1 MLDHT
6 NSHNI
11 HNAISSA
18 ESPAGR
24 SHSNSPDGRQ
34 MLLFGPAPAPA
45 SPTRQPAKD
54 SETQTPE
61 TSGPLSFGS
70 SASAALQSS
79 LANRLLQQFA
89 TGGSMEY
96 AETWKLKATPAG
108 RQFWEHTASAR
119 RTSGKGYSGWP
130 TPLLH
135 DGRRQCGGTG
145 STNGTSLS
153 RDAVNWLTGWATAS
167 ARDWKDGR
175 ASQET
180 MNRNSRPL
188 NEQVT
193 MLTGWPTPQTH
204 DAKGPKTEEQV
215 EKMRQAGHGVANLNE
230 TVMLTGWATPQHCDG
245 RGATGPASKNR
256 ELGRDVLSSS
266 AETAKP
272 AASALNPAMN
282 RWLMGYP
289 QEPPTQGW
297 DTCSPGWQSWG
308 TIQKLLGEY
317 SRKQDG
323 TESAG

>member
-130 TPLLH
+130 TA
-135 DGRRQCGGTG
+135 TV
-145 STNGTSLS
+145 
-153 RDAVNWLTGWATAS
+153 RDAGGQSGKASAKKQAELGHPRSILAETVMLTGWCSPTAQDHS
-167 ARDWKDGR
+167 RGGLPPRPQDTGIPL
-175 ASQET
+175 SQ
-180 MNRNSRPL
+180 
-188 NEQVT
+188 QVT
-193 MLTGWPTPQTH
+193 MLTGW
-204 DAKGPKTEEQV
+204 
-215 EKMRQAGHGVANLNE
+215 
-230 TVMLTGWATPQHCDG
+230 ATSQHCDG

-256 ELGRDVLSSS
+256 ELGRDVLSST
-266 AETAKP
+266 AATAKP
-272 AASALNPAMN
+272 AASALNPAMS
-282 RWLMGYP
+282 RWLMGF
-289 QEPPTQGW
+289 PPSW
-297 DTCSPGWQSWG
+297 DQHSPGFADWRAVQDAIALADSEP
-308 TIQKLLGEY
+308 TETPLCQK
-317 SRKQDG
+317 
-323 TESAG
+323 

>member
-1 MLDHT
+1 MSERKTSTDTRKHT
-6 NSHNI
+6 
-11 HNAISSA
+11 SSA

-130 TPLLH
+130 TA
-135 DGRRQCGGTG
+135 TV
-145 STNGTSLS
+145 
-153 RDAVNWLTGWATAS
+153 RDAGGQSGKASAKKQAELGHPRSILAETVMLTGWCSPTAQDHS
-167 ARDWKDGR
+167 RGGLPPRPQDTGIPL
-175 ASQET
+175 SQ
-180 MNRNSRPL
+180 
-188 NEQVT
+188 QVT
-193 MLTGWPTPQTH
+193 MLTGW
-204 DAKGPKTEEQV
+204 
-215 EKMRQAGHGVANLNE
+215 
-230 TVMLTGWATPQHCDG
+230 ATSQHCDG

-256 ELGRDVLSSS
+256 ELGRDVLSST
-266 AETAKP
+266 AATAKP
-272 AASALNPAMN
+272 AASALNPAMS
-282 RWLMGYP
+282 RWLMGF
-289 QEPPTQGW
+289 PPSW
-297 DTCSPGWQSWG
+297 DQHSPGFADWRAVQDAIALADSEP
-308 TIQKLLGEY
+308 TETPLCQK
-317 SRKQDG
+317 
-323 TESAG
+323 

>member
-1 MLDHT
+1 MSHWPTSTDTRKHT
-6 NSHNI
+6 
-11 HNAISSA
+11 SSA
-18 ESPAGR
+18 ESPAGL

-130 TPLLH
+130 TA
-135 DGRRQCGGTG
+135 TV
-145 STNGTSLS
+145 
-153 RDAVNWLTGWATAS
+153 RDAGGQSGKASAKKQAELGHPRSILAETVMLTGWCSPTAQDHS
-167 ARDWKDGR
+167 RGGLPPRPQDTGIPL
-175 ASQET
+175 SQ
-180 MNRNSRPL
+180 
-188 NEQVT
+188 QVT
-193 MLTGWPTPQTH
+193 MLTGW
-204 DAKGPKTEEQV
+204 
-215 EKMRQAGHGVANLNE
+215 
-230 TVMLTGWATPQHCDG
+230 ATSQHCDG

-256 ELGRDVLSSS
+256 ELGRDVLSST
-266 AETAKP
+266 AATAKP
-272 AASALNPAMN
+272 AASALNPAMS
-282 RWLMGYP
+282 RWLQGF
-289 QEPPTQGW
+289 PPSW
-297 DTCSPGWQSWG
+297 DQHSPGFADW
-308 TIQKLLGEY
+308 
-317 SRKQDG
+317 RAVQDAIALADSEP
-323 TESAG
+323 TETQ